1 MISLEVG
8 DEREVI
14 CFAQSFRRVGGMA
27 HRNLIVSHPHL
38 YRELDSARV
47 IEYEVVSVFWG
58 VGEEIG
64 TNYVPLGS
72 RLRSLL
78 AQPPTRQL
86 ASRAG
91 GRMS

>member
-1 MISLEVG
+1 
-8 DEREVI
+8 
-14 CFAQSFRRVGGMA
+14 MA
-27 HRNLIVSHPHL
+27 HRNLLISYPYFGHEVNSV
-38 YRELDSARV
+38 RV
-47 IEYEVVSVFWG
+47 IEYEVVLVFWG

-86 ASRAG
+86 GSGQG
-91 GRMS
+91 GRIS

>member
-1 MISLEVG
+1 MRGRSFVLPSPFGGLGGWHIGICLS
-8 DEREVI
+8 VI
-14 CFAQSFRRVGGMA
+14 PYFE
-27 HRNLIVSHPHL
+27 H
-38 YRELDSARV
+38 ELNSVRV
-47 IEYEVVSVFWG
+47 IEYEVVLVFWG

-78 AQPPTRQL
+78 AQPPNRQL

-91 GRMS
+91 ERMS